1 MPRPAL
7 FACAALTGALLASAA
22 AAQQMVTID
31 LTFSDK
37 ALAELQARGEGV
49 VVSGYWM
56 GDPAPGATLP
66 ATEIG
71 TIFLLAEEITL
82 QPAPARVSL
91 GGSLSAAPLDQV
103 TEPMLNVNVFSARWT
118 DEDNLID
125 CGFLDDKVATLSAAP
140 QSVHCKLIG
149 E

>member
-1 MPRPAL
+1 MPRFPL
-7 FACAALTGALLASAA
+7 PLLGALTAAFCASAA
-22 AAQQMVTID
+22 AAQTVTID
-31 LTFSDK
+31 ITFSDK

-56 GDPAPGATLP
+56 GEPAPGATLP

-82 QPAPARVSL
+82 QAAPAQVTL

-103 TEPMLNVNVFSARWT
+103 TVPMLNVNVFSARWT
-118 DEDNLID
+118 DENNLLD
-125 CGFLDDKVATLSAAP
+125 CGFLDDAVDALSAAP
-140 QSVHCKLIG
+140 QTLSCKLIG